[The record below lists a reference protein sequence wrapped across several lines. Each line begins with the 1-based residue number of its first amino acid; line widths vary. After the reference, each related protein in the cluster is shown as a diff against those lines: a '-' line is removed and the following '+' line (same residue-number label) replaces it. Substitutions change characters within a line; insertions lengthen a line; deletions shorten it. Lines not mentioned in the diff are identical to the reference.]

1 MRVTILG
8 SGTSVGVPA
17 VGNYWGACDPNNP
30 KNSRRRVSVAVETDD
45 KCFLIDTSPD
55 LREQCLDNN
64 IDHID
69 AVLYTHDHA
78 DHTHGIDDL
87 RMIAMRR
94 RRRVPAYADAGTLAT
109 LNRRFDYIFTSQ
121 QGYPAICD
129 GHEITGPFEYEGTP
143 IIPFEQDHG
152 NIKTLGYR
160 IGNFAYSTDVVELN
174 DAAFD
179 ILDGVEVWV
188 VTALRRE
195 PHPTH
200 AHLDKSLE
208 WIERVNPKRAFLTH
222 MTWEMDYETLC
233 DELPAHIR
241 PAHDGLVIEL

>member
-1 MRVTILG
+1 VRITILG

-30 KNSRRRVSVAVETDD
+30 KNRRRRVSVAVETDG
-45 KCFLIDTSPD
+45 KRFLIDTSPD
-55 LREQCLDNN
+55 LREQCLDND

-94 RRRVPAYADAGTLAT
+94 RQRVPTYADRGTLET
-109 LNRRFDYIFTSQ
+109 LNRRFDYIFISQ

-129 GHEITGPFEYEGTP
+129 GHEITGPFEHEGTR
-143 IIPFEQDHG
+143 ITPFEQDHG

-160 IGNFAYSTDVVELN
+160 IGNFAYSTDVVELS

-179 ILDGVEVWV
+179 VLEGVEVWV

-200 AHLDKSLE
+200 AHLEKSLQ
-208 WIERVNPKRAFLTH
+208 WIERVKPKRAFLTH

-233 DELPAHIR
+233 NELPGHIR
-241 PAHDGLVIEL
+241 PAYDGLVIDL